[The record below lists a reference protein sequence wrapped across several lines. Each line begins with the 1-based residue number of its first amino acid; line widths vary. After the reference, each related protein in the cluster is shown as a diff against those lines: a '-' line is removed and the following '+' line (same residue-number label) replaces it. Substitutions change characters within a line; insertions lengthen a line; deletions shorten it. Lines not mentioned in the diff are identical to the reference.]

1 MKLCRLPEL
10 CRRWACHKIAARIGI
25 ALALSF
31 HATPR
36 KFLPSRCPSSSL
48 FGKCLAALMPR
59 NEARRRRRRRGGR
72 ERKGKERRPP
82 RRGEHVTRPSR
93 GMTAGGAEVNPIRNG
108 AREFLTLR
116 RFHIMSH
123 GGTGGMG
130 AAAGGTYR
138 TLTKSG
144 DIHARRPSFL

>member
-1 MKLCRLPEL
+1 
-10 CRRWACHKIAARIGI
+10 
-25 ALALSF
+25 
-31 HATPR
+31 
-36 KFLPSRCPSSSL
+36 
-48 FGKCLAALMPR
+48 MPR
-59 NEARRRRRRRGGR
+59 NEARRGEKEKER
-72 ERKGKERRPP
+72 RKGKERRPP

-130 AAAGGTYR
+130 AAAGGDLQDTHEIGGHSC
-138 TLTKSG
+138 TEAEFLVTFL
-144 DIHARRPSFL
+144 SFFQCKQPE